1 MDVHLLLAERQ
12 RIAEQFRSTL
22 TCLAMLRAQ
31 LIAALTDEA
40 RQHLLAILEEESAVS
55 RDLSAKLLELDASI
69 LEIQTHESA
78 QRRSPLLSAPLDFVA
93 QAQARGVAQDQSRR
107 DWKWISLRRV

>member
-40 RQHLLAILEEESAVS
+40 RQHLLAILEEEFGCVS
-55 RDLSAKLLELDASI
+55 
-69 LEIQTHESA
+69 
-78 QRRSPLLSAPLDFVA
+78 
-93 QAQARGVAQDQSRR
+93 
-107 DWKWISLRRV
+107 